1 MGSTFRTVAS
11 LVVACAVVVVG
22 TPSAAQTTRTLT
34 VTPDTDLVDGD
45 VVALGG
51 TGFTPSNT
59 VFFCQGVFDESPD
72 AGDCGVPYS
81 SAPSNDVGEFSA
93 QYTVRRFI
101 SVSGLGMIDCAQP
114 SANCAMA
121 AADVLAPGGAA
132 VVTPIAFAPQPP
144 VPGQIFGT
152 VTDPQG
158 APVPGADVWAYTPS
172 DSWVGSLRTATDAQ
186 GSYAFAQ
193 VEPGVPYRILFRNP
207 AGSPLASEWFDDQPA
222 RQLATVIVLSATE
235 FTEVNAQLEETGAI
249 SGSVTDTNGN
259 PVSGVQV
266 RAFGPNDTWI
276 ASGATSTASDG
287 TYSIGNLRPADYRIR
302 FVPPAGP
309 GLAPEWFD
317 DAASRSLATDV
328 TVSPGQTVAGIDAQ
342 LANIP

>member
-1 MGSTFRTVAS
+1 V
-11 LVVACAVVVVG
+11 
-22 TPSAAQTTRTLT
+22 Q
-34 VTPDTDLVDGD
+34 
-45 VVALGG
+45 
-51 TGFTPSNT
+51 
-59 VFFCQGVFDESPD
+59 
-72 AGDCGVPYS
+72 
-81 SAPSNDVGEFSA
+81 
-93 QYTVRRFI
+93 
-101 SVSGLGMIDCAQP
+101 
-114 SANCAMA
+114 
-121 AADVLAPGGAA
+121 
-132 VVTPIAFAPQPP
+132 
-144 VPGQIFGT
+144 
-152 VTDPQG
+152 TDPQG

-172 DSWVGSLRTATDAQ
+172 DSWVGSLRTVPDAQ

-222 RQLATVIVLSATE
+222 RQLATVILLSATE

-266 RAFGPNDTWI
+266 RAVGPNDTWI